1 MNDEREYRD
10 HALSRI
16 YREGS
21 WPEPGRQIDRAILT
35 ASRRAA
41 RARHPVLWRWAP
53 SLAVA
58 ATVVLTSTLVLKVYR
73 EQPEVAAPVTAEK
86 RTAALP
92 AKEPALPEAKPV
104 EAKSVEAK
112 PVTPPPASVTTPQG
126 FSSSMD
132 AGEAERLDRAKRDLG
147 LKEPAPAGATAQ
159 AAAKPAPAPKAA
171 PALKKEEPA
180 RADAPGAAAPAAPVS
195 VFGATPQSPQP
206 APQPAP
212 QQAVRVGKPT
222 MSYIQGTTA
231 APQPRP
237 EAAQDMM
244 QLQAAPP
251 TEARQAPAANNT
263 LSRNAESGANP
274 DAASGKAAE
283 RSPQSWIEDIRKLVK
298 EGKSEE
304 AGAQIAEFKK
314 RYPDYALPEDLR

>member
-1 MNDEREYRD
+1 MSDEREYRD
-10 HALSRI
+10 QALSRI
-16 YREGS
+16 YREGA
-21 WPEPGRQIDRAILT
+21 WPEPGRQIDQAILT

-41 RARHPVLWRWAP
+41 RARHPVVWRWAP

-86 RTAALP
+86 QTAELRNKQP
-92 AKEPALPEAKPV
+92 APPEAKP
-104 EAKSVEAK
+104 AEAK
-112 PVTPPPASVTTPQG
+112 PAPTPPVSVATPQG

-147 LKEPAPAGATAQ
+147 LKEPASAGAPAQAAAKPAPAQ
-159 AAAKPAPAPKAA
+159 AAAKPAPAPKAP

-180 RADAPGAAAPAAPVS
+180 RADAPSAPAPVS
-195 VFGATPQSPQP
+195 VFGAAPP

-212 QQAVRVGKPT
+212 QAAPQPAVRFGKPAT
-222 MSYIQGTTA
+222 QGATA
-231 APQPRP
+231 SAQPRP
-237 EAAQDMM
+237 EAAESTL

-251 TEARQAPAANNT
+251 PPEAMKPAPAANSMV
-263 LSRNAESGANP
+263 SRNAIGGASL
-274 DAASGKAAE
+274 DTASAKTAE

-314 RYPDYALPEDLR
+314 RYPDYTLPEDLR

>member
-10 HALSRI
+10 HALSRV
-16 YREGS
+16 YREGA
-21 WPEPGRQIDRAILT
+21 WPEPGRQIDQAILT

-41 RARHPVLWRWAP
+41 RARHPMLWRWAP

-86 RTAALP
+86 STAAQRAKQP
-92 AKEPALPEAKPV
+92 APPEAKPAEV
-104 EAKSVEAK
+104 K
-112 PVTPPPASVTTPQG
+112 PETPPPAPVTTPQG
-126 FSSSMD
+126 FSSNMD

-147 LKEPAPAGATAQ
+147 LKEPPPAGAPAQ
-159 AAAKPAPAPKAA
+159 AAAKPAPKAP

-180 RADAPGAAAPAAPVS
+180 RADAPSAPAPGAPVS
-195 VFGATPQSPQP
+195 VFGAAPP
-206 APQPAP
+206 APQAAP

-222 MSYIQGTTA
+222 TPFTQGTTA
-231 APQPRP
+231 AAAQPRP
-237 EAAQDMM
+237 EAAESATQF
-244 QLQAAPP
+244 QAAPP
-251 TEARQAPAANNT
+251 PPEAMKPAPAANSMY
-263 LSRNAESGANP
+263 SRSTIGGASL
-274 DAASGKAAE
+274 DKAAE
-283 RSPQSWIEDIRKLVK
+283 RSPQSWLEDIRKLIK